1 VPHLGLDELTV
12 QRTQRKVSTMMTQQE
27 INELLQK
34 RGISVSAFWQ
44 HAMGGDVAPLPKA
57 VVLRLIREL
66 KKRKT

>member
-1 VPHLGLDELTV
+1 
-12 QRTQRKVSTMMTQQE
+12 MMTQQE